1 MKKVLFIVLIVMAI
15 VIAILSSVGSMS
27 YGTESGRGFFTLVGL
42 LNLFVWASAIVY
54 FVIKRKENQLG
65 LRRNDKLNAE

>member
-27 YGTESGRGFFTLVGL
+27 YGTDSGRGFFILVGL

-65 LRRNDKLNAE
+65 LRKNDNSK

>member
-1 MKKVLFIVLIVMAI
+1 MKKGLFITLIVVAI

-27 YGTESGRGFFTLVGL
+27 YGAESGRGFFTLVGL

-54 FVIKRKENQLG
+54 FVIKRKENQIG
-65 LRRNDKLNAE
+65 LRRNDNLK